1 VTFHLKTDPRGA
13 LQSGLI
19 AEEVAKVYPELVIR
33 DQNEAQEQAATIRD
47 LKQQMAELKAL
58 NQATQLALRK
68 LEARDQLVARR

>member
-1 VTFHLKTDPRGA
+1 L
-13 LQSGLI
+13 
-19 AEEVAKVYPELVIR
+19 
-33 DQNEAQEQAATIRD
+33 NEAQQQAATIRD